1 MVMEIEDYPNYL
13 IYPNGDVY
21 NKKSNRLLK
30 QSPDKN
36 GYLKVC
42 LSNNGKKK
50 TIKIHRLIAIHY
62 IPNPDNKPCVDHIN
76 HNTQNNNIS
85 NLRWV
90 TIRENSSNR
99 TDQNEY
105 IGVYKKG
112 DKYQAVIYID
122 GTLKHLGI
130 YDTPQDASDAYQKAL
145 EEINKG
151 LPISYKP
158 IPPKSGYI
166 GVTQNRNKYR
176 ARLTI
181 DGKNKHLGTFD
192 TPELANLAIQEFLK

>member
-1 MVMEIEDYPNYL
+1 MEIQDYPNYL
-13 IYPNGDVY
+13 IYEDGRVWSKYKNIFLKTDV
-21 NKKSNRLLK
+21 NTT
-30 QSPDKN
+30 
-36 GYLKVC
+36 GYLRVC
-42 LSNNGKKK
+42 LRNGKNKRMF
-50 TIKIHRLIAIHY
+50 IHRLIAIHY
-62 IPNPDNKPCVDHIN
+62 IPNPDNKPCVDHID